1 MSTRS
6 ASNRDDTG
14 RRAEAAI
21 IARLARL
28 PDVQRAL
35 VFGSRGRG
43 DNAPRA
49 DVDLAVSCPGV
60 DDRRWAEIE
69 AAIQE
74 AETLLFIDAVRL
86 EDTSGAFLQAIQRTG
101 RTIYERSPLSSSSR
115 ASEARPGIHLLL
127 GGE

>member
-6 ASNRDDTG
+6 APNRDDTG

-21 IARLARL
+21 TERLAGL
-28 PDVQRAL
+28 PEVTRAL

-69 AAIQE
+69 ADIQE
-74 AETLLFIDAVRL
+74 AETLLFLDVTRL
-86 EDTSGAFLQAIQRTG
+86 EDAGGEFLDEILRTG
-101 RTIYERSPLSSSSR
+101 RTIYERSPPR
-115 ASEARPGIHLLL
+115 HHPGQPRIKSHRR
-127 GGE
+127 